1 MTHSDWSNVVTHT
14 GCVPGA
20 RLSLVAEPPREASG
34 EASRDFQIDLY
45 THPSRGSAAKTI
57 GSFNIDDGN
66 CSENVSFKMNSRF
79 FKRCHVYSNWLK
91 IAHVGEFSWS
101 RFLEDHT
108 QHV

>member
-1 MTHSDWSNVVTHT
+1 MNSLA
-14 GCVPGA
+14 CVAGGILMPGELFLA
-20 RLSLVAEPPREASG
+20 AEPRG
-34 EASRDFQIDLY
+34 KIGHQVDLY

-91 IAHVGEFSWS
+91 MAHVGEFPLS